1 MKQLQNIWTEL
12 TAKQELGSQKVE
24 LGKAEEIVSSVRD
37 IAVDHLRNM
46 KNLSNAGFDALQEAG
61 DILNMMKDVG
71 AQISRF
77 EKAAKELGIDIPND
91 IKQASQ
97 DLNSINEGL
106 KVVRKVAQEATKL

>member
-1 MKQLQNIWTEL
+1 MNQLQKIWTEL
-12 TAKQELGSQKVE
+12 TAKQELGLQKVD
-24 LGKAEEIVSSVRD
+24 LGKAEDIVAYVRD

-71 AQISRF
+71 GQISKF

-106 KVVRKVAQEATKL
+106 KVVRKVAQEATKI